1 MKKPRAIKAL
11 FVDIGGVLL
20 TNGWDHLSRQAAAKT
35 FHLDWEDMEERHR
48 LNFDTIEE
56 GKLTLEDYLGRVV
69 FYRPRAFT
77 RARFRR
83 FMFDQSKPFP
93 DMITLMRRLKV
104 RHGLKVIV
112 VSNEGREINA
122 HRIRTFKLA
131 EFVDAFVSSCFVGL
145 RKPDVGIFR
154 LALDLAQTPPEEIVF
169 LENTPLFVEVAA
181 ELGIRGIV
189 HTDYRSTRAKLA
201 AFGLDCARETESQK

>member
-1 MKKPRAIKAL
+1 MKPPNGIKTL

-20 TNGWDHLSRQAAAKT
+20 TNGWDHLSRQAAART
-35 FHLDWEDMEERHR
+35 FHLDWEEMDERHR
-48 LNFDTIEE
+48 MNFDTFEL
-56 GKLTLEDYLGRVV
+56 GRLTLEDYLDRVV
-69 FYRPRAFT
+69 FDRPRKFT
-77 RARFRR
+77 RAQFRR
-83 FMFDQSKPFP
+83 CMFAQSQAFP
-93 DMITLMRRLKV
+93 DMLGLVRELKT
-104 RHGLKVIV
+104 RDGLKVIV
-112 VSNEGREINA
+112 VSNEGRELNA

-154 LALDLAQTPPEEIVF
+154 LALDLAQTPPEKIVF

-201 AFGLDCARETESQK
+201 ALGLDCAG